1 MHDDQPSLPQA
12 LIKMK
17 AFFALSRTPHGII
30 DLATPALSALL
41 WLGHFP
47 APDVVFVGL
56 ITAFAGYTAVYA
68 LNDITDYRIDKDKI
82 MTCGLSVQASDIDG
96 VFVRHPIAQGIITF
110 RAGLIWAGL
119 WALVALIGATW
130 LNPFCAL
137 IFSAGCFLEFIYC
150 KLFQISKWRALISG
164 IVKTLGGMAAIYAV
178 DHQPSPLFLCA
189 IFLWIFVWEIGGQN
203 IPNDWTDE
211 QEDLT
216 MKAKTIP
223 VQFGKD
229 ISSLII
235 VVTLVLSVIL
245 NFFIFHLSP
254 IRLSWFT
261 IVVTM
266 GVSSYFL
273 LYPAYRLY
281 RIKSSQEASA
291 LFNKASYYPLSLL
304 IALII
309 GFTA

>member
-1 MHDDQPSLPQA
+1 MHDDLPFLPQA
-12 LIKMK
+12 LMKMK
-17 AFFALSRTPHGII
+17 AFFALSRTPHGVI

-47 APDVVFVGL
+47 AHDVVIVGL

-68 LNDITDYRIDKDKI
+68 LNDIADYHIDKDKI
-82 MTCGLSVQASDIDG
+82 MTCGLSVHAGDIDG
-96 VFVRHPIAQGIITF
+96 VFARHPMAQGILTY

-119 WALVALIGATW
+119 WVLLALIGAFW

-137 IFSAGCFLEFIYC
+137 ILFAGCFLEFIYC

-178 DHQPSPLFLCA
+178 DYQPSPLFLGT
-189 IFLWIFVWEIGGQN
+189 IFLWIFMWEIGGQN

-211 QEDLT
+211 QEDLK

-223 VQFGKD
+223 VQFGKGT
-229 ISSLII
+229 SSLII
-235 VVTLVLSVIL
+235 VVSLVLSVFL
-245 NFFIFHLSP
+245 NFVIFHLSP
-254 IRLSWFT
+254 IRVNWFT
-261 IVVTM
+261 IIVTI
-266 GVSSYFL
+266 GAVSYFL

-281 RIKSSQEASA
+281 RIKSSQEASN
-291 LFNKASYYPLSLL
+291 LFNKASYYPLILL
-304 IALII
+304 IVLII
-309 GFTA
+309 GLTI